1 MSIHKKASLVGTIE
15 SLLQA
20 VETEKA
26 ASTEAGGYDGE
37 SSHPVANV
45 DDRTQVADEG
55 TRSSENSEDVK
66 ADVPGQSV
74 DEASDGPDDGGQDS
88 VTVDVGIKAKATGE
102 DPSVETASVDA
113 GKDDPGS
120 DHPARTDND
129 AIDGEKYS
137 SAVAELSALAKQAE
151 EIGSEI
157 CSMIAV
163 KSAEGADTSQA
174 SQVEDS
180 TNDEAK
186 EAAQAGYDLAGVF
199 NGYDVSDEDK
209 YAADAVVVDTIGEV
223 VSLAQARAEKTAEFF
238 NSHFAAIEK
247 QAIPG
252 MYDEAATDGEDA
264 GIEMPEEGG
273 EGGEIPPELL
283 EALAGGGEGGEG
295 GEIPPELLAALQ
307 GGGGGEESVGPEE
320 EALLEALLQG
330 GGGEGGEV
338 PGAEEAIAGMG
349 GGEELP
355 EMGGGEGEDLAI
367 LEQVLADS
375 GVEPE
380 ALQEALKEA
389 SAPRINLNTTDR
401 REKYAKMR
409 DVILEL
415 VSRSR

>member
-20 VETEKA
+20 VETEKVA
-26 ASTEAGGYDGE
+26 NSEAGGYEGE
-37 SSHPVANV
+37 SSHPVANA
-45 DDRTQVADEG
+45 DDGTHTAVEG

-66 ADVPGQSV
+66 ADVPGQSI

-102 DPSVETASVDA
+102 DPANETAGVDA

-137 SAVAELSALAKQAE
+137 SAVEELAALAKQAE

-163 KSAEGADTSQA
+163 KSSESEDTDTGSDEPVAEVSDEQ
-174 SQVEDS
+174 E
-180 TNDEAK
+180 EAK

-199 NGYDVSDEDK
+199 DGYDVSDEDK

-223 VSLAQARAEKTAEFF
+223 VSLAQARAEKAAEFF
-238 NSHFAAIEK
+238 NTHFDTIEK

-252 MYDEAATDGEDA
+252 MYDEADTDEEDA
-264 GIEMPEEGG
+264 GIEMG
-273 EGGEIPPELL
+273 EAE
-283 EALAGGGEGGEG
+283 AGGD
-295 GEIPPELLAALQ
+295 IPPELLAAL
-307 GGGGGEESVGPEE
+307 GGGEEAPAEESVGPEE

-330 GGGEGGEV
+330 GAGEEV
-338 PGAEEAIAGMG
+338 PGAEDAIAAMG

-355 EMGGGEGEDLAI
+355 EMGGEGDDLAI
-367 LEQVLADS
+367 LEQVLSDA

-389 SAPRINLNTTDR
+389 SAPKINLNTADR